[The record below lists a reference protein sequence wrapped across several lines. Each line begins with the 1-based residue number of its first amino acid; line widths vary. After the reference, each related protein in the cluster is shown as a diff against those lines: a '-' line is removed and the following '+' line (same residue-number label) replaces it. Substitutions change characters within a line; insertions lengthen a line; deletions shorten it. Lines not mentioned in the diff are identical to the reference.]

1 VSEQNRVLVV
11 DDDDGV
17 REYVEAVLSRAGME
31 VVCAANGAHGMK
43 ALDERS
49 PDLVLLDLAMPDAS
63 GLDLLLRIKELRGD
77 LPVVMLSGQ
86 GEAANVVESIRR
98 GAADFLAKP
107 FEPEQLQV
115 AVERALNLRGQ
126 GTICPTCNG
135 DGWLAPETPPAPS
148 TSSRSQD

>member
-17 REYVEAVLSRAGME
+17 REYVEAVLTRAGLE
-31 VVCAANGAHGMK
+31 VVCAADGAGGMK

-49 PDLVLLDLAMPDAS
+49 PDLVLLDLVMPDAS
-63 GLDLLLRIKELRGD
+63 GLDLLQRIKQLRGD

-98 GAADFLAKP
+98 GAADFLTKP
-107 FEPEQLQV
+107 FEPEQLQA
-115 AVERALNLRGQ
+115 AVERALKLGGE

-135 DGWLAPETPPAPS
+135 NGRIAAETPSALGS
-148 TSSRSQD
+148 HSRSND